1 MLVVTQSSCCKI
13 CCKMVS
19 VTIKKEYN
27 TGKISSGENNFF
39 SQIDLLYIKVLIE
52 KEVSIFI
59 GT

>member
-1 MLVVTQSSCCKI
+1 
-13 CCKMVS
+13 MVS

-52 KEVSIFI
+52 KEV
-59 GT
+59 